1 MGATIQKTR
10 FSSKTKRILT
20 DESPNLSA
28 GSDIQVISGTDILT
42 NNQVGLNIPT
52 SASTSLTSMPAG
64 QLILVNYYRSI
75 LRFPCIGLVPLLT
88 ISIWNSWTLDIYFG
102 LSEHYST
109 LLSSLSSMEMSSL
122 FCYYLSI
129 DQCSR
134 GHQSSEK
141 FSKISMA
148 VVCHALPP
156 FNQSRWVCR
165 SNYRT
170 NPH

>member
-102 LSEHYST
+102 LFVTLFNLAFVVVIDGNELAFL
-109 LLSSLSSMEMSSL
+109 LLSE
-122 FCYYLSI
+122 
-129 DQCSR
+129 D
-134 GHQSSEK
+134 
-141 FSKISMA
+141 
-148 VVCHALPP
+148 
-156 FNQSRWVCR
+156 R
-165 SNYRT
+165 SVL
-170 NPH
+170 

>member
-42 NNQVGLNIPT
+42 NNQVRLNIPT

-102 LSEHYST
+102 LFVTLFNLAFVVVIDGNELAFL
-109 LLSSLSSMEMSSL
+109 LLSE
-122 FCYYLSI
+122 
-129 DQCSR
+129 D
-134 GHQSSEK
+134 
-141 FSKISMA
+141 
-148 VVCHALPP
+148 
-156 FNQSRWVCR
+156 R
-165 SNYRT
+165 SVL
-170 NPH
+170 

>member
-75 LRFPCIGLVPLLT
+75 LRFPCVGLVPLLA

-102 LSEHYST
+102 LFVTLFNLAFVVVIHGNELAFL
-109 LLSSLSSMEMSSL
+109 LLSE
-122 FCYYLSI
+122 
-129 DQCSR
+129 D
-134 GHQSSEK
+134 
-141 FSKISMA
+141 
-148 VVCHALPP
+148 
-156 FNQSRWVCR
+156 R
-165 SNYRT
+165 SVL
-170 NPH
+170 

>member
-42 NNQVGLNIPT
+42 NNQVRLNIPT

-102 LSEHYST
+102 LSET
-109 LLSSLSSMEMSSL
+109 LFNLAFVVVIDGNELAFLLLSE
-122 FCYYLSI
+122 
-129 DQCSR
+129 D
-134 GHQSSEK
+134 
-141 FSKISMA
+141 
-148 VVCHALPP
+148 
-156 FNQSRWVCR
+156 R
-165 SNYRT
+165 SVL
-170 NPH
+170 

>member
-102 LSEHYST
+102 LSET
-109 LLSSLSSMEMSSL
+109 LFNLAFVVVIDGNELAFLLLSE
-122 FCYYLSI
+122 
-129 DQCSR
+129 D
-134 GHQSSEK
+134 
-141 FSKISMA
+141 
-148 VVCHALPP
+148 
-156 FNQSRWVCR
+156 R
-165 SNYRT
+165 SVL
-170 NPH
+170 

>member
-42 NNQVGLNIPT
+42 NNQVRLNIPT

-75 LRFPCIGLVPLLT
+75 LRFPCVGLVPLLA

-102 LSEHYST
+102 LSET
-109 LLSSLSSMEMSSL
+109 LFNLAFVVVIDGNELAFLLLSE
-122 FCYYLSI
+122 
-129 DQCSR
+129 D
-134 GHQSSEK
+134 
-141 FSKISMA
+141 
-148 VVCHALPP
+148 
-156 FNQSRWVCR
+156 R
-165 SNYRT
+165 SVL
-170 NPH
+170 